1 MMMSMIAGG
10 NANLIFIFISI
21 QNLKDNHNTI
31 HVRADLS
38 TALEMTKKQ
47 YLPPDNNDADSFR
60 IAIKHSWLRTIIA
73 MTHNG

>member
-31 HVRADLS
+31 HIRADLS
-38 TALEMTKKQ
+38 TTLEMTKKH
-47 YLPPDNNDADSFR
+47 ARSGR
-60 IAIKHSWLRTIIA
+60 
-73 MTHNG
+73 